1 MENIMTS
8 TTAVS
13 VPVTFVEKWVTVV
26 KAHEKLII
34 VAIAAFLLFHFYG
47 AGLNA
52 WVNHDEKQQTI
63 AEQTLAEQT
72 QTDAQLAA
80 QNAALLAQEAAA
92 NAALAKAATVRD
104 AQTKTQQ
111 TVDQTLPLPALGQ
124 RWELLLNLQP
134 SDIVPTNDGSLTVSS
149 EAAHTTVAALET
161 IPTSQADLAGD
172 ATVIANDQKVETAQT
187 TQIAGLDKQITDADV
202 ACKAQVATEKAKARR
217 SKFRWF
223 KIGVGV
229 GFVGGLFA
237 GHSL

>member
-1 MENIMTS
+1 MDTI
-8 TTAVS
+8 
-13 VPVTFVEKWVTVV
+13 VEKWVVLV

-34 VAIAAFLLFHFYG
+34 VVIVSFLLFHFYG

-52 WVNHDEKQQTI
+52 WVRHDEGAQAV
-63 AEQTLAEQT
+63 AEQTLTAQV
-72 QTDAQLAA
+72 QANSQLAA
-80 QNAALLAQEAAA
+80 QNTALLAQVTAA

-134 SDIVPTNDGSLTVSS
+134 SDIVPLPNDALQVSD
-149 EAAHTTVAALET
+149 EASHTTVAALET
-161 IPTSQADLAGD
+161 IPTLQADLAGD
-172 ATVIANDQKVETAQT
+172 QTTIANDQKVEAAQT
-187 TQIAGLDKQITDADV
+187 TQIAGLGKQITDADV